1 MSRGRVLLLE
11 DDLALRGVLQE
22 ALAAEEFEVVL
33 SESFEALR
41 AAAAAGE
48 GDVVV
53 ADFWGRA
60 HQALDDIAREQLREL
75 NQLLPVLLVTG
86 RSWAASTSAEVL
98 GVRAMI
104 RKPFDLD
111 ELINTLGQML

>member
-22 ALAAEEFEVVL
+22 ALASEQFEVITC
-33 SESFEALR
+33 ESFETLR
-41 AAAAAGE
+41 AAAAAAE
-48 GDVVV
+48 GDVAV
-53 ADFWGRA
+53 ADFWGMA
-60 HQALDDIAREQLREL
+60 HRSLDDLARQQLQEL
-75 NQLLPVLLVTG
+75 NQLVPVMLVTG
-86 RSWAASTSAEVL
+86 RSWAAATTAEAL

-111 ELINTLGQML
+111 ELIDTLTQIL

>member
-22 ALAAEEFEVVL
+22 ALASEDFEVVL
-33 SESFEALR
+33 SDSFDALR
-41 AAAAAGE
+41 TAAAAGVA
-48 GDVVV
+48 DVVV
-53 ADFWGRA
+53 ADFWGGA
-60 HQALDDIAREQLREL
+60 HHALDDLARQQLREL

-86 RSWAASTSAEVL
+86 RSWAAATTAEAL

-111 ELINTLGQML
+111 ELLDTLGQML